1 MSGNSD
7 RGTESRVQRCIATAI
22 GELNGV
28 RAHDQQL
35 PTGDRSLRLL
45 GDGGALDSLGFV
57 NFAVGLETALQT
69 EFGPE
74 VSVMADLLSTT
85 DAEQIGTVEAL
96 ARFVSARVGSE
107 A

>member
-1 MSGNSD
+1 MSGNID

-35 PTGDRSLRLL
+35 PVGQPGLRLL

-57 NFAVGLETALQT
+57 NFAVGLETALQA
-69 EFGPE
+69 EFGAH

-96 ARFVSARVGSE
+96 GRFVASRVGSE

>member
-1 MSGNSD
+1 MSGNTE
-7 RGTESRVQRCIATAI
+7 RGVEPRVQRCIAAAI

-35 PTGDRSLRLL
+35 PTDQPQLQLL
-45 GDGGALDSLGFV
+45 GEGGALDSLGFV
-57 NFAVGLETALQT
+57 NFAVGLETALQG
-69 EFGPE
+69 EFGPQ

-85 DAEQIGTVEAL
+85 DASSIGTVEAL
-96 ARFVSARVGSE
+96 GRFVSARVGE